1 MTTRW
6 VKIWRDLGASR
17 GRMALIVAALA
28 ASIAGVVTMLSAYI
42 VLARE
47 VPLNYLGTQPAS
59 TQLELQG
66 EPPAEIL
73 QRLSSQAGVLGA
85 ELGGTLMGRMQVGQQ
100 GWMPLML
107 FVVPSF
113 EGLQV
118 NRVHAD
124 SGAWPP
130 PRGSLVIERSA
141 LDMSQARV
149 GSSVQLELPAAGR
162 ISVPLAGTVHDPGVA
177 PAWQEQ
183 TVYAYVTQDTLA
195 GWGQPLALN
204 LLKLRVQDERDQAS
218 VEAAVR
224 PLAAWL
230 SSHGQP
236 VLQARIPPPRL
247 HPHQSQMMT
256 VVGMLL
262 IFSLLGLALG
272 AVLTASTIGGL
283 LAQQVRQIAIMKTIG
298 GRSSQIAGLYLL
310 MVGLLGLAAVALGWP
325 LGWAAG
331 RGLMGLVAQLLNL
344 RLDSLALPGW
354 VFAGTVGV
362 GVAAPVLAALLPI
375 WLAARRTVRA
385 AIDDHGVSASAAAE
399 RGRFARWMTRL
410 SLGDAALTLA
420 LRNTFRRRARLFM
433 TLLLLGGA
441 GAMFITS
448 LNLRAAWEARV
459 REAAAD
465 RHFDLE
471 LRLEQP
477 QPMARLEPLLRALP
491 GLAAFESWSLIGTS
505 RHQDSELEVVHS
517 YPDGGHGSI
526 SLRAAP
532 PATAM
537 IAHRMRAGRWLQA
550 GDKHAVVLNSGAA
563 QANFADA
570 QIGDWVQLD
579 VAGQPQ
585 RLQVLGIV
593 REALTPSAVYI
604 TPEAFAALTATA
616 GQSNALRIALRPGSD
631 TEASATALVRALEQ
645 AGMGVK
651 ILITEKRFG
660 AAQGGHVY
668 ILIYALAFIASMM
681 AIVGLLGLASALGS
695 AVLERT
701 REFGVLR
708 TVGASSAA
716 VLRSVLAEGLVIA
729 LLSVL
734 LALLLSTGLS
744 ARVGAVLGAI
754 SPQQLLLPLSPSA
767 LGLWLSMLLPGALLV
782 SGWPARKAARLTIR
796 DTFNS
801 L

>member
-1 MTTRW
+1 MSTRW
-6 VKIWRDLGASR
+6 VKIWRDLMSSR
-17 GRMALIVAALA
+17 GRMALIVIALA
-28 ASIAGVVTMLSAYI
+28 ASIAGVVTMLSATI

-47 VPLNYLGTQPAS
+47 VPLNYLGTNPAS
-59 TQLELQG
+59 AQLELPQRA
-66 EPPAEIL
+66 PAAVL
-73 QRLSSQAGVLGA
+73 QALRSQPGVLGA
-85 ELGGTLMGRMQVGQQ
+85 ELGGTLLGRIQVGQQ

-113 EGLQV
+113 ETLAI

-124 SGAWPP
+124 SGSWPP
-130 PRGSLVIERSA
+130 PRGSLLMERSA
-141 LDMSQARV
+141 LSMSQARV
-149 GSSVQLELPAAGR
+149 GAKVQLELPAAGR
-162 ISVPLAGTVHDPGVA
+162 ISVPLAGTAHDPGVA

-183 TVYAYVTQDTLA
+183 TVYGYVTQQTLA
-195 GWGQPLALN
+195 DWGQPLALN
-204 LLKLRVQDERDQAS
+204 LLKLLLRDDADQAS
-218 VEAAVR
+218 IEAAVR

-230 SSHGQP
+230 SSQGLP

-262 IFSLLGLALG
+262 IFSLLGLLLG
-272 AVLTASTIGGL
+272 ALLTASTIGGL

-310 MVGLLGLAAVALGWP
+310 MVGALGLMAVALGWP

-331 RGLMGLVAQLLNL
+331 RGLMSAVARLLNL

-354 VFAGTVGV
+354 VFAATLGIGI
-362 GVAAPVLAALLPI
+362 AAPMLAALLPI
-375 WLAARRTVRA
+375 WLAARRTVRS

-399 RGRFARWMTRL
+399 RGRLARWLTRL

-420 LRNTFRRRARLFM
+420 LRNTFRRRARLLM

-465 RHFDLE
+465 RHFDIE
-471 LRLEQP
+471 LRLQQP
-477 QPMARLEPLLRALP
+477 QALERLEPLLRALP
-491 GLAAFESWSLIGTS
+491 GLAAFEPWSLIGTS

-517 YPDGGHGSI
+517 YPDGGHGSV

-537 IAHRMRAGRWLQA
+537 IEHRMRAGRWLRP
-550 GDKHAVVLNSGAA
+550 DDRHAVVLNSGAA
-563 QANFADA
+563 QSNFADVGL
-570 QIGDWVQLD
+570 GDWVQLD

-585 RLQVLGIV
+585 RLQVVGIV
-593 REALTPSAVYI
+593 REALTPSAMYV
-604 TPEAFAALTATA
+604 TPQTFAALTGMA
-616 GQSNALRIALRPGSD
+616 GQSNALRIALKPGSD
-631 TEASATALVRALEQ
+631 AEASGTALVRALEG
-645 AGMGVK
+645 AGMAVK
-651 ILITEKRFG
+651 FLLTEQRFA

-668 ILIYALAFIASMM
+668 ILIYALVFIASLM
-681 AIVGLLGLASALGS
+681 AVVGLLGLSSALGS

-716 VLRSVLAEGLVIA
+716 VLRSVLAEGLLIA
-729 LLSVL
+729 LLSVG
-734 LALLLSTGLS
+734 LALLLATGLS

-754 SPQQLLLPLSPSA
+754 SPQQLLLQLAPSA
-767 LGLWLSMLLPGALLV
+767 LGLWLLLLLPAALLA
-782 SGWPARKAARLTIR
+782 SWWPARRAAGLTIR
-796 DTFNS
+796 ETLS
-801 L
+801 A